1 LNEQQKTLSP
11 FDAVAIIV
19 GIVIGAGIFKTP
31 SLVAANSGSESAVVL
46 LWVLGGT
53 ISLIGALCYAELAT
67 SYPDSGGDYHFI
79 RRAFGG
85 KPAFLFAWA
94 RMTVI
99 QTGSIAMLAFIIG
112 DYASEVVNLGAYS
125 SSWYAAGVIA
135 VLTAVNINGIR
146 QGKLL
151 QKILTIAI
159 VLGLVSVVAA
169 GLSVNAAPA
178 EASSGLSVP
187 GKAMIFVLL
196 TYGGWNEAAYI
207 SAEIRHV
214 ERNMTRVLLFS
225 ICIITAIY
233 VSANIVYL
241 KGLGLAAT
249 ARSEAVAAD
258 LMRLVMGENG
268 ARFISLLIVV
278 AAFSTLNAGIITGAR
293 TNYALGR
300 DFSFLGFLGRWQE
313 ETNVP
318 SNALLLQGTISL
330 ALVLLGTMTRS
341 GFSTMVDYTA
351 PVFWFFFLMVGIS
364 LFVLRRKDPRR
375 ARPFRVPLYPLTPAL
390 FCLFCLYM
398 FQSSFAYTGIGALAG
413 AGVLVAGVP
422 LMYMAVKR
430 QKDGI

>member
-1 LNEQQKTLSP
+1 
-11 FDAVAIIV
+11 
-19 GIVIGAGIFKTP
+19 
-31 SLVAANSGSESAVVL
+31 
-46 LWVLGGT
+46 
-53 ISLIGALCYAELAT
+53 
-67 SYPDSGGDYHFI
+67 
-79 RRAFGG
+79 
-85 KPAFLFAWA
+85 
-94 RMTVI
+94 
-99 QTGSIAMLAFIIG
+99 
-112 DYASEVVNLGAYS
+112 
-125 SSWYAAGVIA
+125 
-135 VLTAVNINGIR
+135 
-146 QGKLL
+146 
-151 QKILTIAI
+151 
-159 VLGLVSVVAA
+159 
-169 GLSVNAAPA
+169 
-178 EASSGLSVP
+178 
-187 GKAMIFVLL
+187 
-196 TYGGWNEAAYI
+196 
-207 SAEIRHV
+207 
-214 ERNMTRVLLFS
+214 
-225 ICIITAIY
+225 
-233 VSANIVYL
+233 
-241 KGLGLAAT
+241 
-249 ARSEAVAAD
+249 
-258 LMRLVMGENG
+258 
-268 ARFISLLIVV
+268 VV